1 VTGTRKV
8 TTMDADALVD
18 SYIADV
24 VKHLPRSQRADVAAE
39 LRSLLADELAER
51 GRDNARDL
59 LVGFGRPAEVA
70 ARYRPPLTVIDP
82 ADSRRFLRLSV
93 IGVAVI
99 WVGGALSADTDTFKI
114 WWEQYAVAA
123 LVWPGALVIG
133 FATTAWV
140 RRRWPHRAA
149 WKPPRRAPRDP
160 DHVNRVGWS
169 AALVFFVAGT
179 CTLVFAQPLLD
190 LVTGGGAPGVL
201 TYDETFLRRRAP
213 WLLSLMVLHLLFL
226 GVLIVNGRWTTRL
239 RRIDAV
245 LSLAVCGVI
254 TWVLL
259 AGDVYTAAATDE
271 AAKGITAL
279 IVLVSVAD
287 LAVKLLRRRPVVPG
301 RVA

>member
-1 VTGTRKV
+1 
-8 TTMDADALVD
+8 MDADALVD

-82 ADSRRFLRLSV
+82 ADSRRFLRLSI

-149 WKPPRRAPRDP
+149 WKPPRHP

-239 RRIDAV
+239 RRIDAA

-259 AGDVYTAAATDE
+259 AGDVYTASATDE
-271 AAKGITAL
+271 AGKGITAL

-287 LAVKLLRRRPVVPG
+287 LAVKLLRRRPAVPR

>member
-1 VTGTRKV
+1 
-8 TTMDADALVD
+8 MDADALVE

-51 GRDNARDL
+51 GRDHARDL

-70 ARYRPPLTVIDP
+70 ARYGPPRTVIDP
-82 ADSRRFLRLSV
+82 ADSRRFIRLSV

-99 WVGGALSADTDTFKI
+99 WIGGALSADTFRI
-114 WWEQYAVAA
+114 WWEEYAVAA

-149 WKPPRRAPRDP
+149 WKPPRRPPRDP
-160 DHVNRVGWS
+160 DHVNRLGWS

-179 CTLVFAQPLLD
+179 VTLVFAQPLLD

-201 TYDETFLRRRAP
+201 TYDETFARRIAP
-213 WLLSLMVLHLLFL
+213 WLLTLMVTHLVFL
-226 GVLIVNGRWTTRL
+226 GVLVVKGRWTARL
-239 RRIDAV
+239 RRIDAA
-245 LSLAVCGVI
+245 LGLAICGVM
-254 TWVLL
+254 TWAIV
-259 AGDVYTAAATDE
+259 AGPVYTARAADE
-271 AAKGITAL
+271 AAKGISAL
-279 IVLVSVAD
+279 IVLVSLVG
-287 LAVKLLRRRPVVPG
+287 LAVTARRLRWRATTPRTP
-301 RVA
+301 